1 MSSLDLPRPPG
12 GSTKASYES
21 ISRRLLDIAV
31 CRNCQWETFGEY
43 SDPVRLTHRV
53 SGMYVRPCVE
63 HSQMPSVTDWFNVTS
78 LRLPSLP
85 PCDESESQS

>member
-1 MSSLDLPRPPG
+1 
-12 GSTKASYES
+12 
-21 ISRRLLDIAV
+21 
-31 CRNCQWETFGEY
+31 
-43 SDPVRLTHRV
+43 
-53 SGMYVRPCVE
+53 MYVPPCVE